1 MSSPKLLT
9 ASAAPLK
16 RRSKKSDKKKKKPF
30 DLRAKAALRKLLAAL
45 REIGDRPDV
54 DELLQ
59 RYDVT
64 AAQLARFIKATEA
77 EAVLVEGSLSLRSC

>member
-9 ASAAPLK
+9 APPAPRK
-16 RRSKKSDKKKKKPF
+16 HRRKKSDKKKPF
-30 DLRAKAALRKLLAAL
+30 DLRAKAALRRLLAAL

-64 AAQLARFIKATEA
+64 EAQLARFIKATEA
-77 EAVLVEGSLSLRSC
+77 EAVLSEGSLSLRSCY

>member
-9 ASAAPLK
+9 ASRAPLK
-16 RRSKKSDKKKKKPF
+16 RSRKKSDKKKPF

-54 DELLQ
+54 DGLLQ

-64 AAQLARFIKATEA
+64 EAQLTRFIKATEA
-77 EAVLVEGSLSLRSC
+77 EAVLSEGSLLPRSC

>member
-9 ASAAPLK
+9 ASTAPLK
-16 RRSKKSDKKKKKPF
+16 RRRKKSEKKKPF

-64 AAQLARFIKATEA
+64 AAQLTRFIKATEA
-77 EAVLVEGSLSLRSC
+77 EAVLVEGSLSLRAC

>member
-1 MSSPKLLT
+1 
-9 ASAAPLK
+9 
-16 RRSKKSDKKKKKPF
+16 
-30 DLRAKAALRKLLAAL
+30 LLAAL

-64 AAQLARFIKATEA
+64 ADQLARFIKATEA
-77 EAVLVEGSLSLRSC
+77 EAVLAEGSLSLRSC